1 MLSIYVEP
9 EDVTAAETNGKRK
22 EKYGRCEERIES
34 EDAEMEDRVLERIGY
49 VMRMSDE
56 RMTKAVVLGW
66 VKELEKWENPAGR
79 RRKTVSYIGRSC

>member
-1 MLSIYVEP
+1 
-9 EDVTAAETNGKRK
+9 
-22 EKYGRCEERIES
+22 
-34 EDAEMEDRVLERIGY
+34 MEDRVLERIGY